1 MMCGYGGRYG
11 YSYINGNV
19 IINLLGNQNSISR
32 IFGVASAGVE
42 TTLGERK
49 IYLEYPLTVNELI
62 KLTEITFG
70 KQSELS
76 VTTAFELPSTS
87 LTLNILEP
95 SERIILNN
103 GLNLIDYTKL
113 KFKFDNE
120 LVTVNW
126 TVNGTVKTGD
136 ILNSEYKLVSDNG
149 NNLKLMK
156 K

>member
-1 MMCGYGGRYG
+1 MGRCWWRPRNPCPSGRVSYG
-11 YSYINGNV
+11 
-19 IINLLGNQNSISR
+19 
-32 IFGVASAGVE
+32 AGVE
-42 TTLGERK
+42 G
-49 IYLEYPLTVNELI
+49 IYPRNFASDHVLQSICHTGRQRDFLSDIPPLSI
-62 KLTEITFG
+62 CW
-70 KQSELS
+70 
-76 VTTAFELPSTS
+76 TS

-95 SERIILNN
+95 SEKIILNT

-113 KFKFDNE
+113 KFKLDNE

>member
-1 MMCGYGGRYG
+1 MTFGYGGRYG

-19 IINLLGNQNSISR
+19 TINLFGNKNSISR
-32 IFGVASAGVE
+32 IFGVASAGLE
-42 TTLGERK
+42 NTLGERK
-49 IYLEYPLTVNELI
+49 LYLEYPLTVTTLV

-76 VTTAFELPSTS
+76 VTSEFELPTTS

-95 SERIILNN
+95 SERIILNT
-103 GLNLIDYTKL
+103 GLSLIDYTKL